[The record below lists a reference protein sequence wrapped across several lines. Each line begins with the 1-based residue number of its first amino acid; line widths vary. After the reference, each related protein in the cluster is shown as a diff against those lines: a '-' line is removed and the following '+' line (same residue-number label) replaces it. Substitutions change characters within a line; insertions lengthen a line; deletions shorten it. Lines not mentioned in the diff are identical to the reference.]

1 MRRFERALKY
11 GGRLFVIVG
20 TGPAMEARLV
30 RRLGPSEFSA
40 KVLFET
46 CVEPLENV
54 PTPAIVPF
62 LTVAAV
68 TQIDP
73 AGLKAK
79 MDSRQEFCLL
89 DVREPWEVA
98 RASLP
103 GSVCIPLQEIP
114 SRMQELDAGAEI
126 IVMCQAGMR
135 SQRAAEFLAGT
146 GVSAAWCNLRG
157 GIAAWARQFDPGLDL
172 E

>member
-1 MRRFERALKY
+1 M
-11 GGRLFVIVG
+11 V
-20 TGPAMEARLV
+20 
-30 RRLGPSEFSA
+30 
-40 KVLFET
+40 
-46 CVEPLENV
+46 
-54 PTPAIVPF
+54 
-62 LTVAAV
+62 AV

-79 MDSRQEFCLL
+79 MDARVPFCLL

-103 GSVCIPLQEIP
+103 GCTCIPLQEIP
-114 SRMQELDAGAEI
+114 SRAQELDAAAEI

-135 SQRAAEFLAGT
+135 SQRAAEYLAAQGFSR
-146 GVSAAWCNLRG
+146 VANLRG
-157 GIAAWARQFDPGLDL
+157 GIAAWARQFDPGLDV